1 MARFVRIRRPW
12 RNWDITALRRNLGV
26 YVHIPFCPAICSYC
40 DFLKFGPR
48 RPKGLD
54 EASYE
59 SSLLREIEARGAWL
73 KEMLKGTGRRVDS
86 IFIGGGTP
94 TMLPAEDLSKLGRA
108 LVDCFPTAGGAIE
121 FSCEANPDTL
131 DPEKLQALHEAGV
144 NRISIGVQSC
154 NDRLLKF
161 MGRTHRW
168 EQTEPI
174 LQMVS
179 EGPIRNF
186 SFDLIYGLPN
196 QNVGTLLD
204 SGRRLLEFRPPHFSA
219 YWLVPEP
226 HTAYTRWARRYPT
239 QIPSDREV
247 LYQQHAVEC
256 LLRGYGHYRYEVNNY
271 AKPGYESMHNIRYWQ
286 GGDYIGL
293 GLGSAS
299 RIGSEVVSNPKSHI
313 AWNNAL
319 GEIGSENDPLHRA
332 MQERGAAESAPSAD
346 SFLQLRNRLGHEL
359 VGLQVNPKWIS
370 DGLMEVHDG
379 RLEVRSR
386 GLNLSEQYA
395 LELESASE
403 SPV

>member
-26 YVHIPFCPAICSYC
+26 YVHIPFCPAICTYC
-40 DFLKFGPR
+40 DFLKFGPK
-48 RPKGLD
+48 RPRGLD

-73 KEMLKGTGRRVDS
+73 TARLAGTGRRVDS

-94 TMLPAEDLSKLGRA
+94 TMLPAADLARIASELMSS
-108 LVDCFPTAGGAIE
+108 FPTAGGPVE

-131 DPEKLQALHEAGV
+131 DQEKLAAMHESGV
-144 NRISIGVQSC
+144 NRLSIGIQSS

-168 EQTEPI
+168 AETVPVLE
-174 LQMVS
+174 MVAD
-179 EGPIRNF
+179 GPIRNY

-196 QNVGTLLD
+196 QSVGTLLE

-226 HTAYTRWARRYPT
+226 HTAYTRWAMRYPQ
-239 QIPSDREV
+239 QIPSDRDV

-271 AKPGYESMHNIRYWQ
+271 AMPGHESMHNIRYWQ

-299 RIGSEVVSNPKSHI
+299 RLGTAVVSNPKSHI
-313 AWNNAL
+313 VWNTAI
-319 GEIGSENDPLHRA
+319 ESIGSADDPLGQA
-332 MQERGAAESAPSAD
+332 MAELDPKASAPPAD

-359 VGLQVNPKWIS
+359 SGQSVNPRWITG
-370 DGLMEVHDG
+370 GLMEIHAG
-379 RLEVRSR
+379 RLEIRSK
-386 GLNLSEQYA
+386 GLNLSEQYS
-395 LELESASE
+395 LEME
-403 SPV
+403 